1 MSSPR
6 DDLALMR
13 FLRLSLLLSA
23 AALALV
29 AVIFSLT
36 PASPGIANERMSAA
50 STPLSPPTVTPAD
63 PALAEDVV
71 LANVFS
77 ARRSPPTSR
86 YSPPDAVMD
95 TAGGMVEMPTDAP
108 GADAAP
114 AGTPLLLGTVVGA
127 QGTQALLQLDPYA
140 GQPRL
145 YSVGDRDAGFR
156 VVSISPRSAVL
167 VGPQGRVTV
176 RLGPEEERP

>member
-6 DDLALMR
+6 DAHALMR
-13 FLRLSLLLSA
+13 TLRRSLHLSA
-23 AALALV
+23 ALLALV
-29 AVIFSLT
+29 AVVFFVR
-36 PASPGIANERMSAA
+36 PASPGRPVERMSETAR
-50 STPLSPPTVTPAD
+50 PLTPPTLVPGD

-77 ARRSPPTSR
+77 SRRAPPTSR

-95 TAGGMVEMPTDAP
+95 TAGGMVEMAVESPA
-108 GADAAP
+108 ADEAP

-127 QGTQALLQLDPYA
+127 HGTQALLQLDPYA

-145 YSVGDRDAGFR
+145 YSVGDRDAGYR
-156 VVSISPRSAVL
+156 VVSIAPRSAVL

-176 RLGPEEERP
+176 RLEPKEERP

>member
-1 MSSPR
+1 MSETSPP
-6 DDLALMR
+6 LKPP
-13 FLRLSLLLSA
+13 
-23 AALALV
+23 ALA
-29 AVIFSLT
+29 
-36 PASPGIANERMSAA
+36 PG
-50 STPLSPPTVTPAD
+50 D

-77 ARRSPPTSR
+77 ARRAPPTSR

-95 TAGGMVEMPTDAP
+95 TAGGMVEMAVEPP
-108 GADAAP
+108 GDEAP

-127 QGTQALLQLDPYA
+127 HGTQALLQLDPYA

-145 YSVGDRDAGFR
+145 YSVGDRDAGYR
-156 VVSISPRSAVL
+156 VVSIAPRSAVL

-176 RLGPEEERP
+176 RLEPEEERP

>member
-1 MSSPR
+1 
-6 DDLALMR
+6 MR
-13 FLRLSLLLSA
+13 SLRSALLLTA
-23 AALALV
+23 AASATV
-29 AVIFSLT
+29 AAIFFVLPPSVGAPVEGVPQRG
-36 PASPGIANERMSAA
+36 PAF
-50 STPLSPPTVTPAD
+50 SPPTIPPSD

-77 ARRSPPTSR
+77 ARRTPPTSR
-86 YSPPDAVMD
+86 YAPPDETTDAS
-95 TAGGMVEMPTDAP
+95 GGVVEMPAESS
-108 GADAAP
+108 GAEQAP
-114 AGTPLLLGTVVGA
+114 AGTPRLLGTVVGP

-156 VVSISPRSAVL
+156 VIAISPRSAVL

-176 RLGPEEERP
+176 RLEPEEERP